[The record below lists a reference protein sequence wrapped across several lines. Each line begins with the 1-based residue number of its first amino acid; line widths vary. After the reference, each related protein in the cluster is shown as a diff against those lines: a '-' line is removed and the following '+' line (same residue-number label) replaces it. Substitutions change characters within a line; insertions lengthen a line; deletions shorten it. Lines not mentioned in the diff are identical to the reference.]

1 MTREKKRD
9 DIVYFRKLYADEIE
23 CRVNGIRDTGLQLL
37 LYKDARIDMKLLDEE
52 LGVFGWKREH
62 TMINDILFCT
72 VSIKS
77 PSGEWISKQ
86 DVGVEANAEKQKS
99 MASDAFKRACVNFGI
114 GRELYSA
121 PFIWIPAEKAGIRK
135 SDSGKLNC
143 FAKFHISE
151 IDYDNEG
158 DIVKL
163 VIVNDNTGEVVYN
176 WTKRTYRAEGK
187 KTEPGKSSKMKPAAL
202 TKKDAFDTLITSGIE
217 ELKGKTWSEIA
228 LSDKYKDRLP
238 GVFKF
243 YIENVDPALP
253 EVQAAKILLDAFVQ
267 KQAG

>member
-1 MTREKKRD
+1 MPREKKRD
-9 DIVYFRKLYADEIE
+9 DIVYFRKLFADEIE
-23 CRVNGIRDTGLQLL
+23 CRVNNIRETGLQLL

-121 PFIWIPAEKAGIRK
+121 PFIWIPAEKAGIKK
-135 SDSGKLNC
+135 SDSGKLTC
-143 FAKFHISE
+143 FTKFRITE

-163 VIVNDNTGEVVYN
+163 VIMNENTGEIVYN
-176 WTKRTYRAEGK
+176 WTKRISR
-187 KTEPGKSSKMKPAAL
+187 TESRKEDNDTVVVT
-202 TKKDAFDTLITSGIE
+202 TKKDAFETVITNGIE
-217 ELKGKTWSEIA
+217 ELKGKKWSEVA
-228 LSDKYKDRLP
+228 TSEKYKEKLP
-238 GVFKF
+238 MIFKH
-243 YIENVDPALP
+243 YIDNFDPVLP
-253 EVQAAKILLDAFVQ
+253 EVQAAKILLSALTQ
-267 KQAG
+267 KQST